1 MCAMAKSLKDR
12 LTDILIQGNLLT
24 EEDLKKAVDIQKQEG
39 GRLQKILVKHKFVE
53 EKKLIA
59 AIGEH
64 LGIPPLDLSKVKLEP
79 EIVELIPRNVAE
91 FYQIIPVARI
101 GNALSVAMAD
111 PLNIFAIDDLK
122 LMTGLDIVPI
132 IGTETDI
139 SESLTNYYAK
149 KNDMSSLLK
158 DMEDTD
164 IELKKDDVEEISM
177 EQLKG
182 ESDEAPVIK
191 LANYLLVKAIEEKAS
206 DIHIEPFE
214 KIVKVRY
221 RIDGVLYEKDAPPK
235 SMQNALLSR
244 YKIMSKLDIAER
256 RLPQDGRFKI
266 KIKGKDVDFRVS
278 SLPCV
283 FGEKIVMRILDKSQA
298 VMDID
303 NLGFHEQALQN
314 IKEALGR
321 PFGMILVTGPT
332 GSGKT
337 TTLYSCLTRLNEPD
351 VNIITCEDPV
361 EYQLKGINQVHVR
374 SDIGLSFG
382 AALRSILRQDPDIV
396 MIGEIRDLETAD
408 IATKAA
414 LTGHLVLSTLHTNDA
429 AGAIARLD
437 DMGIEPFLISS
448 SVLCVAAQRLA
459 RKICPKCKEE
469 LPLSK
474 EALLEAQMPKKYV
487 DQGIKIYHGKG
498 CRACNNIG
506 YSGRMSLLEVFLIND
521 TLRKMIVARSTAS
534 EIKKVA
540 VNSIGMSTLRQVA
553 LLRVREGKISLEE
566 ALRVTTPDES
576 DEIPEE

>member
-1 MCAMAKSLKDR
+1 MAKSLKDR
-12 LTDILIQGNLLT
+12 LADILLQGSLIT
-24 EEDLKKAVDIQKQEG
+24 EDDLKKAIDIQKQEG

-64 LGIPPLDLSKVKLEP
+64 LGIPPLDLSKVKLDP

-91 FYQIIPVARI
+91 FYQLIPIARI
-101 GNALSVAMAD
+101 GNALSVAMSD

-132 IGTETDI
+132 IGTESDI
-139 SESLTNYYAK
+139 MEALTNYYSQK
-149 KNDMSSLLK
+149 SDMSSFLK
-158 DMEDTD
+158 DVDETEV
-164 IELKKDDVEEISM
+164 ELKKEEIQELSL

-191 LANYLLVKAIEEKAS
+191 LANYILVKAIEEKAS

-214 KIVKVRY
+214 KSVKVRY
-221 RIDGVLYEKDAPPK
+221 RVDGVLYEKDAPPK
-235 SMQNALLSR
+235 SMQNALISR
-244 YKIMSKLDIAER
+244 YKIMAKLDIAER

-266 KIKGKDVDFRVS
+266 KVKGKDVDFRVS

-283 FGEKIVMRILDKSQA
+283 FGEKVVMRILDKSRA

-303 NLGFHEQALQN
+303 TLGFHDEALHDV
-314 IKEALGR
+314 KEALSR

-337 TTLYSCLTRLNEPD
+337 TTLYACLTRLNKPD
-351 VNIITCEDPV
+351 VNIITVEDPV
-361 EYQLKGINQVHVR
+361 EYQIKGINQVHVK
-374 SDIGLSFG
+374 SDIGLTFAS
-382 AALRSILRQDPDIV
+382 ALRSILRQDPDIV

-459 RKICPKCKEE
+459 RKICTKCKEE
-469 LPLSK
+469 LSITK
-474 EALLEAQMPKKYV
+474 EALLDAQMPKKYV
-487 DQGIKIYHGKG
+487 NQGVKLYHGRG
-498 CRACNNIG
+498 CRSCNNIG

-521 TLRKMIVARSTAS
+521 NIRKMIVSRNTAS

-540 VNSIGMSTLRQVA
+540 IQMGMKTLRQVA
-553 LLRVREGKISLEE
+553 LLRAREGSISLEE
-566 ALRVTTPDES
+566 ALRVTTPDEP
-576 DEIPEE
+576 DEVPEE

>member
-1 MCAMAKSLKDR
+1 MAKSLKDR
-12 LTDILIQGNLLT
+12 LTDILLQGNLIT
-24 EEDLKKAVDIQKQEG
+24 EEDLKKALEIQKKEG
-39 GRLQKILVKHKFVE
+39 GRLQKILVNHKFVD

-64 LGIPPLDLSKVKLEP
+64 LGIPPLDLSKVKLDP

-91 FYQIIPVARI
+91 FYQLIPIARI
-101 GNALSVAMAD
+101 GNALSVAMSD

-132 IGTETDI
+132 IGAESDI
-139 SESLTNYYAK
+139 MEALTNYYSHK
-149 KNDMSSLLK
+149 SDMSSLLK
-158 DMEDTD
+158 DVEDTEV
-164 IELKKDDVEEISM
+164 ELKKEEVQELSLD
-177 EQLKG
+177 QLRG

-191 LANYLLVKAIEEKAS
+191 LANYILVKAIEEKAS

-214 KIVKVRY
+214 KTVKVRY

-235 SMQNALLSR
+235 SMQNALISR
-244 YKIMSKLDIAER
+244 YKIMAKLDIAER

-266 KIKGKDVDFRVS
+266 KVKGKDVDFRVS

-283 FGEKIVMRILDKSQA
+283 FGEKVVMRILDKSRA
-298 VMDID
+298 VMDIES
-303 NLGFHEQALQN
+303 LGFHQKALED
-314 IKEALGR
+314 IKEALSR

-337 TTLYSCLTRLNEPD
+337 TTLYACLTRLNKPD
-351 VNIITCEDPV
+351 VNIITVEDPV
-361 EYQLKGINQVHVR
+361 EYQLKGINQVHVK
-374 SDIGLSFG
+374 SDIGLTFAS
-382 AALRSILRQDPDIV
+382 ALRSILRQDPDIV

-469 LPLSK
+469 VSLSK
-474 EALLEAQMPKKYV
+474 EALLDAQMPKKYV
-487 DQGIKIYHGKG
+487 QQGIKLYHGRG

-506 YSGRMSLLEVFLIND
+506 YSGRISLLEVFLIND
-521 TLRKMIVARSTAS
+521 DIRKMIVSRSTAT
-534 EIKKVA
+534 EIKKIA
-540 VNSIGMSTLRQVA
+540 IKMGMKTLRQVA
-553 LLRVREGKISLEE
+553 LMRAREGIISLEE
-566 ALRVTTPDES
+566 ALRVTTPDEP
-576 DEIPEE
+576 DEVPQE

>member
-1 MCAMAKSLKDR
+1 MAKSLKDR
-12 LTDILIQGNLLT
+12 LAEILLQGGLIS
-24 EEDLKKAVDIQKQEG
+24 EEDLNKAIEIQKKEG
-39 GRLQKILVKHKFVE
+39 GRLQKILVKHNFVD

-64 LGIPPLDLSKVKLEP
+64 LGIPPLDLAKVKLDP

-91 FYQIIPVARI
+91 FYQLIPIAKI
-101 GNALSVAMAD
+101 GNALSVAMSD

-132 IGTETDI
+132 IG
-139 SESLTNYYAK
+139 SESDIMEAIKTYYSK
-149 KNDMSSLLK
+149 KDEMSTLLK
-158 DMEDTD
+158 DIDTSDLELGKDETEVQD
-164 IELKKDDVEEISM
+164 INLDQIKS
-177 EQLKG
+177 

-191 LANYLLVKAIEEKAS
+191 LANYILSKAIEEKAS

-214 KIVKVRY
+214 KSVKIRF
-221 RIDGVLYEKDAPPK
+221 RIDGVLYEKDSPPK
-235 SMQNALLSR
+235 SMQNALISR
-244 YKIMSKLDIAER
+244 FKIMAKLDIAER

-266 KIKGKDVDFRVS
+266 KMKGKNIDFRVS
-278 SLPCV
+278 TLPCV
-283 FGEKIVMRILDKSQA
+283 FGEKVVMRVLDKSRA
-298 VMDID
+298 VMNID
-303 NLGFHEQALQN
+303 SLGFHEKALMDM
-314 IKEALGR
+314 KEALSR

-337 TTLYSCLTRLNEPD
+337 TTLYSCLMRLNKPD
-351 VNIITCEDPV
+351 VNIITVEDPV

-374 SDIGLSFG
+374 SDIGLTFA

-469 LPLSK
+469 IKISK
-474 EALLEAQMPKKYV
+474 EALLDAQMPLKYV
-487 DQGIKIYHGKG
+487 EEGIKLYKGRG

-506 YSGRMSLLEVFLIND
+506 YSGRISLLEVFLIND
-521 TLRKMIVARSTAS
+521 EIRKMIVARNTAS

-540 VNSIGMSTLRQVA
+540 IKMGMKTLRQVA
-553 LLRVREGKISLEE
+553 LMRAREGIISLEE
-566 ALRVTTPDES
+566 ALRVTTPDEP
-576 DEIPEE
+576 DEIPED